1 MFKFDY
7 LIYIILLLIAIA
19 LFLHYRE
26 RISNK
31 IIMTEYYNDVPS
43 KSTESVAPGQL
54 KQYNISDN
62 DALKGY
68 DAISKSY
75 TNMKTQNNKLE
86 PGSLANPSSYD
97 QNFNTLKS
105 KYDVLSSDV
114 ALKRDEIA
122 QNVRTVAAN
131 YDRITSKYNSDTE
144 KNYVKNQINAKKS
157 AKVNA
162 LEVKSSPAALI
173 SELKKQVA
181 DTPSNNIISSTGAA
195 FNAELDAVD
204 NSGKYLQ
211 TLITPVYNDG
221 LNTAKTTITNMA
233 KDSQQMVT
241 DKITAAIGIR
251 KLTLPNDDLSKNNGV
266 VVRMYNKLTGPRE
279 KLKEYILPS
288 INYYAATANDG
299 LFSASKGNESRIF
312 EFITMIRI
320 PAGINN
326 VTFSLFTGASSALYI
341 GATQVLR
348 MNAESVGKERSTN
361 SIQVSPGDK
370 LALKIVA
377 YEGVSSQESYVILKW
392 KKGTETMFEIISS
405 NNYFMPDMRTY
416 GS

>member
-1 MFKFDY
+1 MFKFEY
-7 LIYIILLLIAIA
+7 LIYIILVLIAIA

-31 IIMTEYYNDVPS
+31 IIMTEYYKDVSS
-43 KSTESVAPGQL
+43 KNTESVAPEQL
-54 KQYNISDN
+54 KRYNISYN
-62 DALKGY
+62 DTLKSY
-68 DAISKSY
+68 DEISKSY
-75 TNMKTQNNKLE
+75 TNMKTQNDKLE
-86 PGSLANPSSYD
+86 PGSLADPSSYD

-105 KYDVLSSDV
+105 KYDILSRDV
-114 ALKRDEIA
+114 AIKRDEIA

-144 KNYVKNQINAKKS
+144 KNYVNNQINAKKS

-162 LEVKSSPAALI
+162 LEVKSSPQALI
-173 SELKKQVA
+173 TELKKQVA
-181 DTPSNNIISSTGAA
+181 DTSQANIIKSTGAA
-195 FNAELDAVD
+195 FNDELDSD
-204 NSGKYLQ
+204 SSGKYLQ

-233 KDSQQMVT
+233 NESQQMVT
-241 DKITAAIGIR
+241 DKITAAIGVR
-251 KLTLPNDDLSKNNGV
+251 KLTLPSDDLSKNNGV
-266 VVRMYNKLTGPRE
+266 VVRIYDKLTGQRE
-279 KLKEYILPS
+279 ILKEYILPS
-288 INYYAATANDG
+288 INYYAASANDG
-299 LFSASKGNESRIF
+299 LFSNTKGNESRVF

-348 MNAESVGKERSTN
+348 MNAESAGKERSTN

-377 YEGVSSQESYVILKW
+377 FEGVSSQESYVILKW

-405 NNYFMPDMRTY
+405 NNYFMPNMRIY